1 MIPERQK
8 NKIMIKD
15 YSKQKYVEID
25 DKDFVVRPLKQ
36 MRLIDAASG
45 LDDECEFEK
54 NMYNFGD
61 EEDLPDSD
69 RAMNRRC
76 KNS

>member
-1 MIPERQK
+1 MIPNRPNEK
-8 NKIMIKD
+8 VTVKD
-15 YSKQKYVEID
+15 YTKQRYTDID
-25 DKDFVVRPLKQ
+25 DKDFIVKPLNK
-36 MRLIDAASG
+36 MRLIDSIIG

-69 RAMNRRC
+69 RATDRRC
-76 KNS
+76 KNN